1 MTLRVSVISPN
12 GRAET
17 VAFTGTEVPFNV
29 QVAVF
34 GTLTVAFTEST
45 YTKKFGRAVK
55 TVVAPSVFLN
65 VT

>member
-1 MTLRVSVISPN
+1 MTLRVIVISPN

-17 VAFTGTEVPFNV
+17 VTLIGTEVPFNV
-29 QVAVF
+29 QEAVL
-34 GTLTVAFTEST
+34 GALTVAFTAST
-45 YTKKFGRAVK
+45 KTKKFGRAVN